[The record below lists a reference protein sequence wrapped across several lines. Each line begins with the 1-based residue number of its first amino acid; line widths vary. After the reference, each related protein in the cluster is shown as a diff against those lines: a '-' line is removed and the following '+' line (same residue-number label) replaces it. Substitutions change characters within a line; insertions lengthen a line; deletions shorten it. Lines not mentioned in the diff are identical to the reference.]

1 VGLTIG
7 MAIDFATPT
16 RRLDQHLDRCLEL
29 IRLGEAHGFDSVWAG
44 ESYPASPDGYTVRS
58 NHLPS
63 PLLILAA
70 LAGRTQLTLGT
81 GVTLL
86 PGWQPLKLAYD
97 AAVLDQLAGGR
108 FILGIGLGSPR
119 LWQRF
124 GLDRPG
130 LPEYF
135 EDTLTLLKALWSGQE
150 GFRGRSLTVEGGIAP
165 LPVQPGGPPLWVGG
179 SVRRSAERAARLG
192 DAWYASTTYTFER
205 IARQSQHYRAALAQS
220 GKDASR
226 PIVAAN
232 RLTVVADTEAQAH
245 ELAVRHIG
253 AVLHGYRQVGAFR
266 DHTWSGS
273 ETPSELFALLDQ
285 PLCLV
290 GTPDQVLAR
299 LHRYAE
305 AGVTHL
311 QLRLSP
317 ADLPLEAAAR
327 TIELVGTRLIPRLGS

>member
-1 VGLTIG
+1 MGLTIG
-7 MAIDFATPT
+7 MAIDFATPSCQ
-16 RRLDQHLDRCLEL
+16 LDQHLERCLEL

-44 ESYPASPDGYTVRS
+44 ESYPASPDGYAIRS

-63 PLLILAA
+63 PLLVLAA
-70 LAGRTQLTLGT
+70 LAGRTRLKLGT

-97 AAVLDQLAGGR
+97 VAVFDQLAGGR
-108 FILGIGLGSPR
+108 FILGIGLGSPP
-119 LWQRF
+119 LQQRF
-124 GLDRPG
+124 GLDRAG
-130 LPEYF
+130 LAEYF
-135 EDTLTLLKALWSGQE
+135 DDTLTPLKVLWTGQV
-150 GFRGRSLTVEGGIAP
+150 GFRGRRLAVDGGIAP
-165 LPVQPGGPPLWVGG
+165 LPTQPGGPPIWVGG

-192 DAWYASTTYTFER
+192 DAWYASTTYSFER
-205 IARQSQHYRAALAQS
+205 VARQSQHYRAALAQS

-273 ETPSELFALLDQ
+273 ETPAELFALLEE

-299 LHRYAE
+299 MRRYAE

-327 TIELVGTRLIPRLGS
+327 TIELVGTEVIPHLGS